1 MKIDKTEFSFEESL
15 KYIDEVMGQLKDVSP
30 LPVCDTLTK
39 ADLPSKDV
47 AKIHCTVMIV
57 KVVSKYERHKRN
69 RIWEY
74 MFHATMNL
82 IMNIL
87 RSTKN
92 LRHLDA
98 QVDGSLLAIFDT
110 PMKKDVEEIVNLSA
124 MVRSIND
131 VVLKKFHQDSD
142 IQEVTVGMDYGSVVC
157 YNGDDNIE
165 DLFFAGKGIET
176 AKLLTDLKEN
186 CVAITGDVYINLTE
200 EMQNNLFVRC
210 EKYHEGKADE
220 VKYHY
225 APLINIRMRKWV
237 VEEGK

>member
-1 MKIDKTEFSFEESL
+1 MKTKFADFSFEESL
-15 KYIDEVMGQLKDVSP
+15 KYIDEVMGQLKDESP

-39 ADLPSKDV
+39 DDMLAKDV
-47 AKIHCTVMIV
+47 SKIHCTVMMIRV
-57 KVVSKYERHKRN
+57 ATQERHKKPRKG
-69 RIWEY
+69 EY
-74 MFHATMNL
+74 VFHTTMNL
-82 IMNIL
+82 MMNIL

-98 QVDGSLLAIFDT
+98 QTGGGLLALFDT
-110 PMKKDVEEIVNLSA
+110 PMKKDVEEIINLSA

-131 VVLKKFHQDSD
+131 VVLKKFHQGSSD
-142 IQEVTVGMDYGSVVC
+142 QKVTVGMDYGSVVC

-200 EMQNNLFVRC
+200 EMQNNLFARC
-210 EKYHEGKADE
+210 EKYHEGEEDE
-220 VKYHY
+220 VTYHY
-225 APLINIRMRKWV
+225 APLINIRMQKW